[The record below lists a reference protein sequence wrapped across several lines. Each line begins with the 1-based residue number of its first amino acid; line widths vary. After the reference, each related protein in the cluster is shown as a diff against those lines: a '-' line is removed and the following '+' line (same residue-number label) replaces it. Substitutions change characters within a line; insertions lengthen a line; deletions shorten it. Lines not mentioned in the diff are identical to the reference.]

1 MTKLIDKII
10 FKFKKVMNGIRYIE
24 YFPKVPEDNLNR
36 FSTWDAELGWCPK
49 PGMQKK
55 DSLSKEMLKDNPPFW
70 TIDQNGSRI
79 TSRSKN
85 TKNDTFSIYGDS
97 FAMSREVY
105 DDETI
110 AWQLGDIY
118 NTYCAN
124 YGVGN
129 YGLDQSLLRLERCI
143 ENDRTSFVCII
154 VCVATMARTVSIYKH
169 WLEKGNVFGVKPR
182 AYIDDNSKLSFLPNP
197 VKNKDEIKYLYR
209 QKKMLKKWDGNYQYF
224 KNNRF
229 NILGSKALDHSLQ
242 IWADQSELFY
252 ALMKRFDNLGNKYN
266 FNPMFVL
273 LADKGVAKKRINGQT
288 FQYQNVIEKA
298 SLKFS
303 DIDFI
308 DLTLDLYKKIDI
320 DDAYVASGGGHFS
333 PDANRVIAKMIGDKS
348 LRNFKKKQN

>member
-1 MTKLIDKII
+1 MTKLIDKIT
-10 FKFKKVMNGIRYIE
+10 FRFKKIIKGIRYIG
-24 YFPKVPEDNLNR
+24 YFPKVSDDSLNR
-36 FSTWDAELGWCPK
+36 LSTWDAELGWCPK

-55 DSLSKEMLKDNPPFW
+55 DSVSKKDNPPCW
-70 TIDQNGSRI
+70 TIDQIGSRI

-85 TKNDTFSIYGDS
+85 TKNVTFSIYGDS

-154 VCVATMARTVSIYKH
+154 VCVATMARTVGIYKH
-169 WLEKGNVFGVKPR
+169 WLEKGNVLGVKPR
-182 AYIDDNSKLSFLPNP
+182 AYIDDNGKLSFLPNP
-197 VKNKDEIKYLYR
+197 VKKKGEIKYLYR
-209 QKKMLKKWDGNYQYF
+209 QKKMLAKWDGNYQYF
-224 KNNRF
+224 KDNRF
-229 NILGSKALDHSLQ
+229 NILGSKAEDYNLQ

-252 ALMKRFDNLGNKYN
+252 ALMKKFNNLGDKYN
-266 FNPMFVL
+266 FSPKFIL
-273 LADKGVAKKRINGQT
+273 LADKGVAKKCIGGQT
-288 FQYQNVIEKA
+288 FQYQKIVKKA
-298 SLKFS
+298 SLKFPN
-303 DIDFI
+303 IDFI
-308 DLTLDLYKKIDI
+308 DLTLDLYKEIDI

-333 PDANRVIAKMIGDKS
+333 PGANRVIAKLIGDKAQRDVS
-348 LRNFKKKQN
+348 KLS